1 MIFSSLQISKHV
13 KFIPKIVKEKNR
25 HLLTTKQK
33 MPFFNFSNPT
43 PIIAVVQTAEN
54 ELKWE
59 VDSKIKVKDLI
70 QMVCN
75 DLTLRE
81 SCYFGL
87 CQPPKKVSCSNSGSQ
102 MNLDQ
107 IQTIQNNNFN
117 KNNNNIQNPEYLNNN
132 VLNNIESATTCE
144 SACNENNSNNNNG
157 SIRNAKNLS
166 QSNHNLKTSMG
177 SNLDNVGGNGVNLNN
192 VNLQRS
198 SSSVYRFGRYFLNH
212 FFGPEK
218 DQPFFINH

>member
-1 MIFSSLQISKHV
+1 
-13 KFIPKIVKEKNR
+13 
-25 HLLTTKQK
+25 

-107 IQTIQNNNFN
+107 IQTIQNNNNNIFN
-117 KNNNNIQNPEYLNNN
+117 KNNIQNPEYNNINNN

-144 SACNENNSNNNNG
+144 SACNENNSNNNG

-166 QSNHNLKTSMG
+166 QSNHNLKTSMS

-198 SSSVYRFGRYFLNH
+198 SSSVYRLGRYC
-212 FFGPEK
+212 FFFESFDPTK
-218 DQPFFINH
+218 DRPFFCRQS

>member
-1 MIFSSLQISKHV
+1 
-13 KFIPKIVKEKNR
+13 
-25 HLLTTKQK
+25 

-107 IQTIQNNNFN
+107 IQTIQSNNFN
-117 KNNNNIQNPEYLNNN
+117 KNNNNLQNPEYNVNNN
-132 VLNNIESATTCE
+132 VLNNNNIESATTCE
-144 SACNENNSNNNNG
+144 SACNENNSNNNNNNG

-198 SSSVYRFGRYFLNH
+198 SSSVYRFGGLFFNH
-212 FFGPEK
+212 FFFDK
-218 DQPFFINH
+218 